1 MYQAI
6 EAISKSGVIQV
17 LEPIEFEENE
27 QLVVLRISKKWK
39 APETT
44 SKSKS
49 KSKDWR
55 KFAGKLKTSSAFEGD
70 PVNIQ
75 QEMRDEWD

>member
-49 KSKDWR
+49 KDWR

>member
-27 QLVVLRISKKWK
+27 QLVVL
-39 APETT
+39 
-44 SKSKS
+44 
-49 KSKDWR
+49 
-55 KFAGKLKTSSAFEGD
+55 
-70 PVNIQ
+70 
-75 QEMRDEWD
+75 

>member
-27 QLVVLRISKKWK
+27 QLLVLRISKKWK

-44 SKSKS
+44 S